1 MLSSLLRKLSQDLL
15 KVPTPP
21 LSVIP
26 IYQRD
31 PSKVLEKL
39 LETLGE
45 ERLKQ
50 HHVPISTQSIGT
62 AQEDILN
69 YAGHEEKSNREW
81 TTIVRL
87 RG

>member
-45 ERLKQ
+45 EGSNSTTSQLAHNLLEPLKK
-50 HHVPISTQSIGT
+50 TYLT
-62 AQEDILN
+62 MLAMK
-69 YAGHEEKSNREW
+69 KSLIENG
-81 TTIVRL
+81 L
-87 RG
+87 Q